1 MITHYEWDGGRE
13 AMLRFGPPV
22 GPVVLLAMPLFE
34 EANRTRAFAVSL
46 LRALGELSMAAML
59 PDLPG
64 TNESLKETSAATFA
78 EWQAAFSAAA
88 ISASRHG
95 QVHAASI
102 RGGALLDRTAKV
114 KSRWHFAPVAGEA
127 LVRDLFR
134 ARQIGNP
141 AAAGNSATIDIDGPA
156 IELAGNMISPALLAD
171 LRLASPASGGLVRT
185 LRLHDDAMPS
195 DRAVE
200 GTPLWRRSEPDNDL
214 PLAGLLAAD
223 LAAWV
228 RRCEG

>member
-22 GPVVLLAMPLFE
+22 GPAVLLAMPLFE
-34 EANRTRAFAVSL
+34 EANRTRAFAVTL
-46 LRALGELSMAAML
+46 LRALADLSMPAML

-64 TNESLKETSAATFA
+64 TNESLKPTREASLD
-78 EWQAAFSAAA
+78 EWQAAFAAAA

-95 QVHAASI
+95 TVHAAAI
-102 RGGALLDRTAKV
+102 RGGALVDRTAKV

-134 ARQIGNP
+134 ARQIAQPNASG
-141 AAAGNSATIDIDGPA
+141 AAGAVDLDGPPV
-156 IELAGNMISPALLAD
+156 ELAGNMVSRRLLAD
-171 LRLASPASGGLVRT
+171 LRQAAPITSGLVRT
-185 LRLHDDAMPS
+185 VRLHSDPMPS
-195 DRAVE
+195 DHAVE
-200 GTPLWRRSEPDNDL
+200 GTPLWRRTEPDNDL
-214 PLAGLLAAD
+214 VLAALLATD

-228 RRCEG
+228 RQCEG